1 MFIPSK
7 VKIGGIY
14 YKVVFTDYIDKV
26 VNNRKGRYKDAHYA
40 EIDYSVAKI
49 KILKRIP
56 RALQEQA
63 LYHEVLHAMNDK
75 LSEKD
80 TEFLAQAMYQ
90 FHVDNNL
97 LRG

>member
-1 MFIPSK
+1 
-7 VKIGGIY
+7 
-14 YKVVFTDYIDKV
+14 
-26 VNNRKGRYKDAHYA
+26 
-40 EIDYSVAKI
+40 
-49 KILKRIP
+49 
-56 RALQEQA
+56 
-63 LYHEVLHAMNDK
+63 MNDK